1 MVLRKEPLGDE
12 EVRDGMFELYKIML
26 RHKDLSVKIAQCLR
40 ARKMNRKHLFLLQ
53 TVLFKQRKL
62 LLNRLKLMYPIISSH
77 TRCSI
82 SSLNIPYDTTL
93 FDNEHVSTALGY
105 VSHTTLMLSKYLQV
119 PLRYELV
126 CSSSRS
132 LVRDGLASCSYGFT
146 FPLFR
151 RETERRR
158 FNRALEFLAADIKQ
172 LLWSQGLDYHRNFS
186 FTRNLELVFG
196 CTKGNVGMQGAVYS
210 L

>member
-1 MVLRKEPLGDE
+1 
-12 EVRDGMFELYKIML
+12 
-26 RHKDLSVKIAQCLR
+26 
-40 ARKMNRKHLFLLQ
+40 MNRKHLFLLQ

-62 LLNRLKLMYPIISSH
+62 ILNRLKLMYPIISSH

-82 SSLNIPYDTTL
+82 SSLNIPYDTTS
-93 FDNEHVSTALGY
+93 FDNEHVNICPRLRHLLFLQVTTALGY

-158 FNRALEFLAADIKQ
+158 FNRALELLAADIKQ

-186 FTRNLELVFG
+186 FTKNLELVFG
-196 CTKGNVGMQGAVYS
+196 CTKGNIRMQGAVYS